1 MMKIN
6 KDTENKDFFVPVMV
20 TQTVVAII
28 IIAAMIFSFAGGG
41 KLSDLM
47 AKGYTELMS
56 EDYGAEDFSEAV
68 SRAAVFSQDM
78 INEFS
83 DKTGIARGGIDIEF
97 SSLEMLEGIS
107 FEEIDAGFSMIYPL
121 SDFEITSDFGYRISP
136 VSGSAGIHTGIDMA
150 ADFGDDISAAA
161 EGTVL
166 DARWDN
172 SYGNYVKLLHKN
184 NTVSIYAH
192 CSRLCVEEG
201 KTVLAGE
208 KIAEIGSTGA
218 STGNHLHF
226 EVRKDNIRINPY
238 NLLREKESA

>member
-1 MMKIN
+1 MMKIS
-6 KDTENKDFFVPVMV
+6 KETENKDFFMPVMI
-20 TQTVVAII
+20 TQTVVSII
-28 IIAAMIFSFAGGG
+28 VIAAMIISFARGG

-47 AKGYTELMS
+47 EKGYTELMS
-56 EDYGAEDFSEAV
+56 ADYRAEDFSEAV

-83 DKTGIARGGIDIEF
+83 DKSSIARGGIDLEF
-97 SSLEMLEGIS
+97 TSLEMLEGIS
-107 FEEIDAGFSMIYPL
+107 FEKIDAGFSMIYPL

-136 VSGSAGIHTGIDMA
+136 VSGNAGIHTGLDMA
-150 ADFGDDISAAA
+150 ADFGADISAAA
-161 EGTVL
+161 DGKVL
-166 DARWDN
+166 DARWDD
-172 SYGNYVKLLHKN
+172 SYGNYVKLQHQN

-201 KTVLAGE
+201 ESVSAGE

-238 NLLREKESA
+238 NLLCEKASA